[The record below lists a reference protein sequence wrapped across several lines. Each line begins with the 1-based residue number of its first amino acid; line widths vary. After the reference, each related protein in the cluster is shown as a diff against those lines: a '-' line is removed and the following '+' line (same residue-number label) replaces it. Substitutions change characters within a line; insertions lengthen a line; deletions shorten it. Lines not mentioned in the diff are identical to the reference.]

1 MNILTGLI
9 EAFLNVFELPLLMK
23 ALEHIRLAVFSGIV
37 VGILHGLV
45 DITAKFAVWSF
56 EWFELYQ
63 TLLLSILV
71 FTFVFSLLGIFFEIT
86 VKLSKLKLTKKAC
99 YRFYFVTSIALL
111 VLFYAATIVN
121 RDILSKLTFWD
132 IKSLTINFFIFAA
145 TGLVYLFLL
154 FKGKDYVDGI
164 VSFFNKAKIKKILK
178 NYIFA
183 VFVFIIVSF
192 AIDLYMLNNIP
203 SSADRGTG
211 NKPNIILIS
220 LDSVRADHLS
230 MYGYEP
236 QTSPNLDKLS
246 EDSIVFKN
254 AISPNIWTILVH
266 GGIFTGNYIS
276 TFDPEHSNSGLE
288 QEDKTFVEFLRNNG
302 YNTAG
307 FISSAWIKSKYGF
320 GQGFNIYKDRMDF
333 LEHELTY
340 DKFSM
345 KGAIFTFVPGI
356 KKIMDIDTFRS
367 SEEINKE
374 AIEWLKKNKD
384 SNFFLFLHY
393 IGPHVPYNPSEEF
406 RKKFT
411 EDARSYDELERA
423 YKKSTGLKRYGDV
436 SQDVVDALIKLYDA
450 KIAELDYN
458 INIFLEGVK
467 ELGLKDNTIIIITSD
482 SGEEFYDH
490 GYFKHSRTLYQEL
503 VHVPLLIYYPEKLEP
518 KTVEEPVSTIDIFPT
533 VFDILGIGIPERIDG
548 ASLMP
553 LIKNYRSYEREF
565 IKSELFG
572 LPGHE
577 TKQQTAIFHNEWKLL
592 EVEPETEAIPSGLY
606 NLRTDPKEKKN
617 LYNVFPERRES
628 LKKYIPNSSD

>member
-1 MNILTGLI
+1 
-9 EAFLNVFELPLLMK
+9 MK
-23 ALEHIRLAVFSGIV
+23 ALERIRLAVFSGIV
-37 VGILHGLV
+37 VGMLHGLI

-71 FTFVFSLLGIFFEIT
+71 FTFIFSLLGIFFEIIIR
-86 VKLSKLKLTKKAC
+86 LFKLKLAKNVC
-99 YRFYFVTSIALL
+99 YRLYFVTSIALL

-121 RDILSKLTFWD
+121 RDVLSKLTFWD

-145 TGLVYLFLL
+145 TGLIYLFLL

-183 VFVFIIVSF
+183 VFVFIIVSL
-192 AIDLYMLNNIP
+192 AIDLYMLSNIP

-211 NKPNIILIS
+211 DKPNIILIT

-230 MYGYEP
+230 MYGYES

-246 EDSIVFKN
+246 EDSVVFKN
-254 AISPNIWTILVH
+254 AISPAIWTILVH
-266 GGIFTGNYIS
+266 GGIFTGDYIS
-276 TFDPEHSNSGLE
+276 SFDPEHSNSGLE

-307 FISSAWIKSKYGF
+307 FVSSAWIKSKYGF
-320 GQGFNIYKDRMDF
+320 SQGFNIYKDRMDF

-345 KGAIFTFVPGI
+345 KGAIFTFVP
-356 KKIMDIDTFRS
+356 KVRELMDIDTFRS
-367 SEEINKE
+367 PGEINQE
-374 AIEWLKKNKD
+374 ALKWLEKNKD
-384 SNFFLFLHY
+384 SSFFLFLHY
-393 IGPHVPYNPSEEF
+393 IGPHVPYSPSQEF
-406 RKKFT
+406 REKFT
-411 EDARSYDELERA
+411 GDVRSYEELEEA
-423 YKKSTGLKRYGDV
+423 YKKSTGLKRYGNV
-436 SQDVVDALIKLYDA
+436 SEDVVDALIRLYDA
-450 KIAELDYN
+450 EIAELDYN
-458 INIFLEGVK
+458 VNIFLEGVK
-467 ELGLKDNTIIIITSD
+467 ELGLKDNTIIVITSD

-490 GYFKHSRTLYQEL
+490 GYFKHSRTLYQEI
-503 VHVPLLIYYPEKLEP
+503 VHVPLLIYYPGKLEP

-533 VFDILGIGIPERIDG
+533 VFDILEIGIPQEIDG
-548 ASLMP
+548 VSLLP
-553 LIKNYRSYEREF
+553 LIKNGSYDREF
-565 IKSELFG
+565 VKSELFG

-577 TKQQTAIFHNEWKLL
+577 TKRQTAIFHNEWKLL
-592 EVEPETEAIPSGLY
+592 EVEPEVETIPSGLY
-606 NLRTDPKEKKN
+606 NLRADPMEKKN

-628 LKKYIPNSSD
+628 LKKHVS